1 MSRMVNIMNMHILI
15 SIMGLI
21 TLIVIIGAGCF
32 CLYHKVYDNYLRM
45 GVSKR
50 LSSSIALLGVL
61 TLIAT
66 ILWIYNSVL

>member
-1 MSRMVNIMNMHILI
+1 MSKLINIMNMHILI

-32 CLYHKVYDNYLRM
+32 CLYHKVYDNYLRI

-61 TLIAT
+61 LLITT
-66 ILWIYNSVL
+66 ILWIYYIII

>member
-1 MSRMVNIMNMHILI
+1 MSKIINIMNMHILI

-21 TLIVIIGAGCF
+21 TIIVIIGAGCF

-61 TLIAT
+61 TIIAT

>member
-1 MSRMVNIMNMHILI
+1 MSKIINIMNMHILI

-21 TLIVIIGAGCF
+21 ILIVFIGAGCF
-32 CLYHKVYDNYLRM
+32 CLYHKAYDNYLRR

-61 TLIAT
+61 TLITT
-66 ILWIYNSVL
+66 IMWIYNSVL

>member
-1 MSRMVNIMNMHILI
+1 MSKIINIMNMHILI

-50 LSSSIALLGVL
+50 LSSSIALLGIL

-66 ILWIYNSVL
+66 ILWIYYSIL

>member
-1 MSRMVNIMNMHILI
+1 MSKIINIMNMHILI

-21 TLIVIIGAGCF
+21 TLIVIMGAGCF

-61 TLIAT
+61 TMLAA

>member
-1 MSRMVNIMNMHILI
+1 MSKIINIMNMHILI

-50 LSSSIALLGVL
+50 FSSNIALLGVL